1 MSLAIKPN
9 NKIEY
14 TLLSHQADF
23 INANERY
30 VLNSGGVGAGKTY
43 SIVLRTLALILSFPG
58 ILIMLGAQTYPM
70 LRDTTLREFIN
81 VIPQEIIK
89 SYNKSTLH
97 FIFQNGSE
105 VIFRSFD
112 DYTKLKSLNLG
123 ACGIEEMIDVSEDI
137 FKMIRTRMRQP
148 GMPGCVYGATNPGTF
163 GNWVYKYFIED
174 PILNSRVIYSRSI
187 DNDYLPVEYLSDLE
201 AMKGTNPEYYNRMV
215 EGIWGS
221 LEGLVYTL
229 PIDQRIAT
237 GPEAFTRYIAG
248 LDFGFTHPTAF
259 VIIGIIENRYYVI
272 DEVYRHKMTSTD
284 IIQVVKDK
292 MLQYD
297 IDSIYCDY
305 SRPEIIED
313 MKRSGVPARD
323 GIKNV
328 FDGIMWIKSLIG
340 DQRLFISTN
349 CTYTLREFDSYIWDA
364 DSEIKEVPV
373 KVNDDCLDA
382 LRYAIYSDKN
392 TVETKIRWV

>member
-1 MSLAIKPN
+1 M
-9 NKIEY
+9 
-14 TLLSHQADF
+14 
-23 INANERY
+23 
-30 VLNSGGVGAGKTY
+30 LNSGGVGSGKSF
-43 SIVLRTLALILSFPG
+43 SIVLKTLALVISFPG
-58 ILIMLGAQTYPM
+58 ILIMIGAQTYPL

-81 VIPQEIIK
+81 VVPQDIIK

-123 ACGIEEMIDVSEDI
+123 ACGIEEMVDVSEDI

-163 GNWVYKYFIED
+163 GNWVYKYFIEN
-174 PILNSRVIYSRSI
+174 PILNSKVIYSRSV
-187 DNDYLPVEYLSDLE
+187 DNDYLPAEYLQDLE
-201 AMKGTNPEYYNRMV
+201 AMRDTNPEYYNRMV
-215 EGIWGS
+215 EGLWGQ
-221 LEGLVYTL
+221 LEGLVYSFPAAARL
-229 PIDQRIAT
+229 DAVPDKCS
-237 GPEAFTRYIAG
+237 RYIAG
-248 LDFGFTHPTAF
+248 LDFGFTHPTAM
-259 VIIGIIENRYYVI
+259 VIVGVIEDTYYVV
-272 DEVYRHKMTSTD
+272 DELYRHQMTSTD
-284 IIQVVKDK
+284 IIQAVKDK
-292 MLQYD
+292 MALYD

-313 MKRSGVPARD
+313 MKRSGIPAKD

-340 DQRLFISTN
+340 DKKLFANKTCS
-349 CTYTLREFDSYIWDA
+349 YTLREFDSYIWD
-364 DSEIKEVPV
+364 SGNEVKEVPV

-392 TVETKIRWV
+392 TTIPTVRWI